1 MPQCKKCGKRG
12 LFLRLE
18 EKTGLC
24 PSCDAAFAKSSKE
37 LTEKIMED
45 ANLIRRLDD
54 PKTVV
59 SRCDQMEENAKN
71 LILLHKEYSLEV
83 GSELIYLVTWCREIR
98 QKALSTMEK

>member
-24 PSCDAAFAKSSKE
+24 PSCNAAFAKSSKE
-37 LTEKIMED
+37 LTEKIMEN

-54 PKTVV
+54 PKIVV

-71 LILLHKEYSLEV
+71 LILLHKEHSLEV
-83 GSELIYLVTWCREIR
+83 GSELIDLVTWCREIR